1 MMKNIKFVFL
11 CLLLLVFVQNASA
24 LSKANADADYAKGN
38 YQQAIKEYQQL
49 LKEGVSAALYYNLGN
64 AYYRSDNIPQA
75 VLAYERAHLIQ
86 PGDKDIRF
94 NLDFARSKTID
105 KITPQGE
112 VFFVSWYKEL
122 VNFTSVDRWAHI
134 AIGALCLALILVLAY
149 LFGKNLI
156 LRKVGFFGACVSV
169 VVFLLCNLF
178 AFQQKSDLM
187 HRTGAIVIS
196 PSISVKKTP
205 AKNGVE
211 AFVIHEGT
219 RVEITDKTMEQWRG
233 IKLADG
239 REGWLRTNQIEG
251 I

>member
-1 MMKNIKFVFL
+1 MKKLRFVFL
-11 CLLLLVFVQNASA
+11 CLLLLTFGQNVSA
-24 LSKANADADYAKGN
+24 LTKANADAEYTKGN
-38 YQQAIKEYQQL
+38 YQQAIKDYQQL
-49 LKEGVSAALYYNLGN
+49 LKSGVSAALYYNLGN

-105 KITPQGE
+105 KIIPQGE
-112 VFFVSWYKEL
+112 WFFVTWYKNL
-122 VNFTSVDRWAHI
+122 VNFTSVDRWARI
-134 AIGALCLALILVLAY
+134 AIGSLSLSLVLVLVY
-149 LFGKNLI
+149 LFGKNLAW
-156 LRKVGFFGACVSV
+156 RKVGFYGATVFV

-178 AFQQKSDLM
+178 AFQQKSALV

-205 AKNGVE
+205 AKNSGEV
-211 AFVIHEGT
+211 FVIHEGT
-219 RVEITDKTMEQWRG
+219 RVDITDRTMKQWRG
-233 IKLADG
+233 IRLADG

>member
-1 MMKNIKFVFL
+1 MKKLRFLFL
-11 CLLLLVFVQNASA
+11 CLLLLAFGQNVLA
-24 LSKANADADYAKGN
+24 LTKADADAEYTKGN
-38 YQQAIKEYQQL
+38 YQQAIKDYQQL
-49 LKEGVSAALYYNLGN
+49 LKKGVSAALYYNLGN

-105 KITPQGE
+105 KIIPQNE
-112 VFFVSWYKEL
+112 VFFVSWYKDL
-122 VNFTSVDRWAHI
+122 VSFTSVDRWAHI
-134 AIGALCLALILVLAY
+134 AIGTLLLALILILAY
-149 LFGKNLI
+149 LFGKSLA
-156 LRKVGFFGACVSV
+156 LRKVGFYGACVSV

-178 AFQQKSDLM
+178 AFQQKSDLL
-187 HRTGAIVIS
+187 HRTGAIVTS

-205 AKNGVE
+205 AKNSGE

-219 RVEITDKTMEQWRG
+219 RVDITDSTMERWRG